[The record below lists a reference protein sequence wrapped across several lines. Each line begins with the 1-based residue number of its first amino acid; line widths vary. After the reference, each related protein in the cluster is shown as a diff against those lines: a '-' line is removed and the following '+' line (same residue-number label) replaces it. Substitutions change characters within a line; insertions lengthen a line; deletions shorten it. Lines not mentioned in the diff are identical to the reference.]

1 MSQLIPFSFNKNN
14 IRVIQDEQGEPW
26 FVAKDVAE
34 CLGYAN
40 PSEAVKYH
48 CKKAKSLKLLDNSKM
63 LLSLKNNELRSD
75 MQFIPESDVYRLV
88 MRSKLDSAE
97 AFQDWLADEVI
108 PSIRKTGGYQLSGFA
123 MPKTFAEAL
132 RLAADTQEKLE
143 ATQAVVDHQKQIL
156 AFKDDLIVASNEASI
171 KAGEILIREFVKSV
185 DIIDL
190 GEKQFYQ
197 WMRDQK
203 IVFSES
209 NEPYQHYVKAGYFT
223 YKPTEAMHGGKY
235 RYTLRVTPRGK
246 VWLAAKYLA
255 YSDTKD
261 FHDLPD
267 PRHGLVVLN
276 GGALT
281 A

>member
-1 MSQLIPFSFNKNN
+1 
-14 IRVIQDEQGEPW
+14 
-26 FVAKDVAE
+26 
-34 CLGYAN
+34 
-40 PSEAVKYH
+40 
-48 CKKAKSLKLLDNSKM
+48 
-63 LLSLKNNELRSD
+63 
-75 MQFIPESDVYRLV
+75 
-88 MRSKLDSAE
+88 MRSKLESAE

-143 ATQAVVDHQKQIL
+143 ATQAVVDHQKQSL

>member
-26 FVAKDVAE
+26 FVAKDVAAA
-34 CLGYAN
+34 LGYAD
-40 PSEAVKYH
+40 SAKAVAAH
-48 CKKAKSLKLLDNSKM
+48 CKKAKSLKDIGWVNHPPYTNQQLDLQTKM
-63 LLSLKNNELRSD
+63 L
-75 MQFIPESDVYRLV
+75 PESDVYRLV

-143 ATQAVVDHQKQIL
+143 ATQAVVDHQKQSL